1 MKDYVEKHLPEYE
14 VRVSVLGHIQRGGS
28 PSCFDRVLASRM
40 GVGAVDSLLKNKA
53 KVMVGVENNEI
64 SLTPLI
70 DAVKGKSKI
79 NSELL
84 KISDIMSI

>member
-1 MKDYVEKHLPEYE
+1 M
-14 VRVSVLGHIQRGGS
+14 
-28 PSCFDRVLASRM
+28 
-40 GVGAVDSLLKNKA
+40 DSLLKNKSKA
-53 KVMVGVENNEI
+53 MVGIKNNKI

>member
-1 MKDYVEKHLPEYE
+1 MY
-14 VRVSVLGHIQRGGS
+14 Q
-28 PSCFDRVLASRM
+28 
-40 GVGAVDSLLKNKA
+40 VDSLLKTKS
-53 KVMVGVENNEI
+53 KVMVGVKNNKI